1 MIIENAKPI
10 KIIGYSESSM
20 TDGCLNFFYLES
32 KNTIEIITPT
42 NFLKLQNKSE
52 YQYSVGFSLDMNL
65 RKIVCDEIDKLELD
79 CITYIHDTCVV
90 FDNCKIGRGVSI
102 GPFSTILYHAN
113 IQNHCFIE
121 SYCLISHH
129 VELGNNCIIH
139 VGTLIAG
146 KTNVGENCTFGFK
159 SGIINN
165 VNITN
170 NVTLGAFSN
179 ITKNVTKS
187 GRYVGTIARYVGE

>member
-1 MIIENAKPI
+1 MIIENAKPL
-10 KIIGYSESSM
+10 KIIGYSKSSM
-20 TDGCLNFFYLES
+20 TDGCLNFFSLES
-32 KNTIEIITPT
+32 KNTIEIITPE
-42 NFLKLQNKSE
+42 NFLNLDGKNN
-52 YQYSVGFSLDMNL
+52 YQYFVGFSLDMNL

-90 FDNCKIGRGVSI
+90 FDNCKIGRGVFI
-102 GPFSTILYHAN
+102 GPFSTVLYHSK
-113 IQNHCFIE
+113 IENHCLIE
-121 SYCLISHH
+121 TNCLIAHH
-129 VELGNNCIIH
+129 VNLGKNCIIH

-179 ITKNVTKS
+179 ITKHITKS